1 MLQSRSNLI
10 LLITRLLP
18 SNFWWCLMYLNLHGC
33 HWYIWKEIMKQLP
46 PMINSTSSIIKV
58 LIKEESKLLQILAIS
73 VLLYSFTGVVQRV
86 GVSLCVGASLMLEMK
101 RVANYNQ
108 SNTWKSDNEKNLSS
122 NSWWNVRF
130 LIRFR
135 FHRQFLLLKIF
146 MCNRM

>member
-18 SNFWWCLMYLNLHGC
+18 SNFWWYLMYLNLHGC

-46 PMINSTSSIIKV
+46 PMVNSTSSIIKV

-73 VLLYSFTGVVQRV
+73 VLLYSLRL
-86 GVSLCVGASLMLEMK
+86 SLCWSIYDAWNETSRQLQPIKYLEIW
-101 RVANYNQ
+101 Q
-108 SNTWKSDNEKNLSS
+108 WKNLSS